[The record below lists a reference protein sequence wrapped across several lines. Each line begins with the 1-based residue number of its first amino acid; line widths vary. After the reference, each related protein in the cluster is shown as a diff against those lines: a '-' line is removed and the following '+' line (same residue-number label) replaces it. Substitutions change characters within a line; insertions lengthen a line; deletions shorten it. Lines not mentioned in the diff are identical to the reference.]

1 MPNPYSTNDSKAF
14 WQRNY
19 ENVQIPSSEQR
30 SSGVKQVAWAT
41 ILTLTK
47 DLTADMRSCSGPVP
61 TSCHKVDLVQVIAVR
76 SVGWKDGSADLEGK
90 QQGNNKN

>member
-1 MPNPYSTNDSKAF
+1 MPNPYSTDDFKAI

-19 ENVQIPSSEQR
+19 ENAQIPSSEQR
-30 SSGVKQVAWAT
+30 SSGVKQVAGAT

-47 DLTADMRSCSGPVP
+47 DLTADMRSCTGPVP
-61 TSCHKVDLVQVIAVR
+61 TSSHKVDLVQVIAVR

-90 QQGNNKN
+90 EQENS

>member
-1 MPNPYSTNDSKAF
+1 MPNPYFTNDSKAI

-30 SSGVKQVAWAT
+30 SSGVKQVAGAT
-41 ILTLTK
+41 IVILTK

-61 TSCHKVDLVQVIAVR
+61 TSCHKVDLVQVSAVR
-76 SVGWKDGSADLEGK
+76 SVGWEDCSTDLEGK
-90 QQGNNKN
+90 QQENNRN